1 MIFQLSFG
9 KNKMENMKFSD
20 NFNLA
25 SAFKKFFPNTEP
37 KIGIYL
43 LFVFIYVG
51 INFFLSTNK
60 LQDGSPEMLDTNY
73 VLNNKGK
80 ITLIEK
86 KQYVEMLYYQLKAF
100 SGHWI
105 LFSIIPLVYFRDRE
119 KAKQIQNNC
128 LVLDNNINQ

>member
-1 MIFQLSFG
+1 MFFRSFG
-9 KNKMENMKFSD
+9 KNKMENVKSWEGFS
-20 NFNLA
+20 LA
-25 SAFKKFFPNTEP
+25 LAFKKFFPNTEP

-43 LFVFIYVG
+43 LLIFIYVG

-60 LQDGSPEMLDTNY
+60 LQDGSPEMLNGDY
-73 VLNNKGK
+73 VLNNKGE
-80 ITLIEK
+80 ITLVEK

-119 KAKQIQNNC
+119 KAKETT
-128 LVLDNNINQ
+128 

>member
-9 KNKMENMKFSD
+9 KNKMENVKSWD
-20 NFNLA
+20 GFNLLA
-25 SAFKKFFPNTEP
+25 TAFKKFFPNTES

-43 LFVFIYVG
+43 LFIFIYVG

-60 LQDGSPEMLDTNY
+60 LQDGSPEIIDTHY
-73 VLNNKGK
+73 ALNNKGE
-80 ITLIEK
+80 ITFVEK

-119 KAKQIQNNC
+119 KAKQIQTI
-128 LVLDNNINQ
+128 V